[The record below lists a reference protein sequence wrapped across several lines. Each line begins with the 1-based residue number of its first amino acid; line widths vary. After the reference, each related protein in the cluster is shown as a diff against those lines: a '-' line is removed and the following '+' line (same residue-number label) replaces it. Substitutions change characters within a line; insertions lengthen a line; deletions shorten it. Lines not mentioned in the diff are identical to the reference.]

1 MDFESTLN
9 GGFMKKPVIPVVVVV
24 LALLITTLYFEVFR
38 HLAKND
44 KIIEG
49 SGTIEITEI
58 EISSKI
64 MARVASISVDEGD
77 EVKKGDILV
86 KLEGEEL
93 NAQEKSALQV
103 MKMPWQTTKGQRNC
117 MILVLFLSKNMRQ
130 HRQLIR

>member
-1 MDFESTLN
+1 MEFESTLN